1 MRHDKLERELRLLL
15 LLIEN
20 HNYTVPEI
28 CSRMN
33 ISRRNLYYYLEFFR
47 DAGFLVENNR
57 PYYRIRK
64 DSPWFRKLDAAVHFT
79 EEEAILM
86 RRILNQTGDSGPQV
100 QRLIQKLDK
109 LYDLD
114 IVDNVELRE
123 QVGRNA
129 SALYEAIKQH
139 RTVVLSG
146 YSSPHSNTVSNR
158 LVEPFLFMNGN
169 QEIRCYELSSR
180 MNKTF
185 KLSRIQEVQLLD
197 LLWTN
202 ERHHRQMFTDVFMF
216 SSEEQTTVT
225 LRMGRLS
232 ALVLREEY
240 PRSERYI
247 SQIDADHWQADLPVC
262 SFIGIGRF
270 VLGLYED
277 IEVIGPPSFIDYL
290 KDKAKKIQQKYLL
303 SSTN

>member
-197 LLWTN
+197 LLWAN

-247 SQIDADHWQADLPVC
+247 SQIDTDHWQADLPVC

-277 IEVIGPPSFIDYL
+277 IEVIGPPAFIDYL